1 MITYGGQILEHYRH
15 PRNAGS
21 LSDPDISYEDVNPLC
36 GDRIRIMLKL
46 AAGETVEAARFRAD
60 GCIISQAASSFSP
73 RWSPA
78 GGSMKS
84 KRLLL
89 KRCCRR
95 SNRSFGPRGSNAPS
109 SPMRSFKPESKNTA
123 ENTDEPR
130 RRTIE
135 ERLSPP

>member
-60 GCIISQAASSFSP
+60 GCIISQAASSLLTEMVTGRRLDEIEALAPETLLQALQSEL
-73 RWSPA
+73 RPA
-78 GGSMKS
+78 RIKCA
-84 KRLLL
+84 LLPYEIL
-89 KRCCRR
+89 QTGIKEYRR
-95 SNRSFGPRGSNAPS
+95 EHR
-109 SPMRSFKPESKNTA
+109 
-123 ENTDEPR
+123 
-130 RRTIE
+130 
-135 ERLSPP
+135 